1 MNKVLQLKEFLK
13 NLEKQN
19 HELLWAKIW
28 DDTRRDIVWLNDLPG
43 ISPGRWAVGYN
54 YIYVMTRILNTIKP
68 ESVLDVGL
76 GISSSL
82 IGAYFSYQN
91 IGSHL
96 IIEQDAEWVDFYK
109 KDHKLSPFSTI
120 KVLKCVETENGNT
133 KNYSYEGFKSAV
145 GNNIYNVISIDG
157 PWGSERHSRRDIVEL
172 LPSILDEEF
181 VIVMDDTNRIG
192 EKDTVDEII
201 QILNNNNIQTA
212 VGVYPGES
220 ECTVIC
226 SERLKFLCSL

>member
-120 KVLKCVETENGNT
+120 KV
-133 KNYSYEGFKSAV
+133 
-145 GNNIYNVISIDG
+145 
-157 PWGSERHSRRDIVEL
+157 
-172 LPSILDEEF
+172 
-181 VIVMDDTNRIG
+181 
-192 EKDTVDEII
+192 
-201 QILNNNNIQTA
+201 
-212 VGVYPGES
+212 
-220 ECTVIC
+220 
-226 SERLKFLCSL
+226 